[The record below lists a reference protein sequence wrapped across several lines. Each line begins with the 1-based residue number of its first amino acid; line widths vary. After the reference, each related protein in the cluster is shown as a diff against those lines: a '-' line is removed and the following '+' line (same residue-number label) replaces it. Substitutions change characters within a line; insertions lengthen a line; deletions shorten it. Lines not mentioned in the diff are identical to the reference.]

1 MRRVCTSPL
10 CGFHAHWRPSSR
22 VHACLS
28 VPLVVLLLP
37 LLLHVQV
44 RSFENTVHR
53 ITVTKRPGME
63 NVPLLVDSGKEG
75 TYEAQQQEV
84 GMCAWW
90 C

>member
-1 MRRVCTSPL
+1 
-10 CGFHAHWRPSSR
+10 
-22 VHACLS
+22 
-28 VPLVVLLLP
+28 LLL

-75 TYEAQQQEV
+75 TYEAQQHEV
-84 GMCAWW
+84 RARGGGDASCVRACVWW
-90 C
+90 